1 MNIVKFSLRLFIIF
15 YASLSTAKAEDTLF
29 NQVHLQVEA
38 AREIP
43 NDELTLL
50 LMAEA
55 EGEDPA
61 RIAARLNRDMQWA
74 LDRAGQHNDLN
85 ARSLSYHTLPVY
97 DEDTRIAW
105 RVQQA
110 LELKGTNIPALT
122 ELGGKLQARLRIRSM
137 DFNPADQAR
146 ELHENEL
153 IEEALSKFKQRV
165 AIVKKHMDNKN
176 MRIISLRINTGGGP
190 PQPMPYDGPAML
202 MSAEADNQPALRAG
216 TSRISVTVSATVQF
230 F

>member
-1 MNIVKFSLRLFIIF
+1 MNIIKFSLPLFIIF
-15 YASLSTAKAEDTLF
+15 NASLSTARAEDTLF

-74 LDRAGQHNDLN
+74 LDRAGQYNDLN
-85 ARSLSYHTLPVY
+85 ARSLSYQTLPVY

-105 RVQQA
+105 RVEQA

-122 ELGGKLQARLRIRSM
+122 ELGGKLQARLRIRGM
-137 DFNPADQAR
+137 DFKPTEKER
-146 ELHENEL
+146 EQHENEL

-176 MRIISLRINTGGGP
+176 TRIISLRINTGGGP
-190 PQPMPYDGPAML
+190 PQPMPYDGPAMM

-216 TSRISVTVSATVQF
+216 TSRISVTVSGSLQF

>member
-1 MNIVKFSLRLFIIF
+1 MNIIKFSLLLFIISN
-15 YASLSTAKAEDTLF
+15 ALLSTARAEDTLF

-50 LMAEA
+50 LMAGA
-55 EGEDPA
+55 EGEDLA

-74 LDRAGQHNDLN
+74 LDHAGQYNDIN

-97 DEDTRIAW
+97 DEHARVAW
-105 RVQQA
+105 RVEQA
-110 LELKGTNIPALT
+110 LELKGTDITALT
-122 ELGGKLQARLRIRSM
+122 ELGGKLQARLQIRGI
-137 DFNPADQAR
+137 DFKPTDQAR
-146 ELHENEL
+146 EQHENKL
-153 IEEALSKFKQRV
+153 IEEALSKFKQRA

-176 MRIISLRINTGGGP
+176 MRIISLRINTGGGL
-190 PQPMPYDGPAML
+190 PQPMPYDGPAMM

-216 TSRISVTVSATVQF
+216 TSRVSVTVSGSVQF